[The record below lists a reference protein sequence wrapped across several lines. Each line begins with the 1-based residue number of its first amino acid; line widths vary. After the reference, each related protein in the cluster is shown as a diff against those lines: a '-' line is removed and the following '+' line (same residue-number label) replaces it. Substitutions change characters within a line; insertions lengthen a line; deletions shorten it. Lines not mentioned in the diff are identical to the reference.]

1 MTPEVIESQ
10 LLQQI
15 HTVCSIASVK
25 MRRVRWVYFLAVPSV
40 RLWRI

>member
-15 HTVCSIASVK
+15 HTASAIASVK
-25 MRRVRWVYFLAVPSV
+25 IWRVRWVYFLAVPSV
-40 RLWRI
+40 MF